1 MSTSIEID
9 STVWLPDDEDMFL
22 PGTVKSI
29 DGDNAVVAIINSP
42 DDEEVTT
49 PLKTLKICDPSSL
62 NSCEDMTQVNDLNE
76 MTILHNLRMRFKKQ
90 NIYTSVGQI
99 LVAVNPFQLLPIYTP
114 EWLEKYKQNG
124 SRDLL

>member
-49 PLKTLKICDPSSL
+49 PLKTLKICDP
-62 NSCEDMTQVNDLNE
+62 CF
-76 MTILHNLRMRFKKQ
+76 RR
-90 NIYTSVGQI
+90 
-99 LVAVNPFQLLPIYTP
+99 
-114 EWLEKYKQNG
+114 
-124 SRDLL
+124 